1 MRLLRRIG
9 IAGVAAIAAAAL
21 AACGEEEQLG
31 SGPVLSSTR
40 VAMTADFP
48 GFAPFALIT
57 YRDAEGRRCH
67 ALGSVT
73 PNGPRVIGALGDNL
87 SSGLTRRGMC
97 LDARDG
103 DVSVQVQAAG
113 RGAPRLVGG
122 IVRAGVTRVVV
133 GGRKV
138 RPRPGG
144 EFLVVH
150 PADAGPLGDD
160 IGLEY
165 HAGGRR
171 RVPLT
176 LVAS

>member
-9 IAGVAAIAAAAL
+9 TVGAVAMAAAAL
-21 AACGEEEQLG
+21 GACGEEKRTG
-31 SGPVLSSTR
+31 SGPALSSTR

-57 YRDAEGRRCH
+57 YRDADGRRCH

-73 PNGPRVIGALGDNL
+73 PNGPRVMGALGAALAD
-87 SSGLTRRGMC
+87 GLKHRGTC
-97 LDARDG
+97 LDDRDR
-103 DVSVQVQAAG
+103 DVSFQVGGGG
-113 RGAPRLVGG
+113 RSPQLVGG

-133 GGRKV
+133 GGQRV

-150 PADAGPLGDD
+150 PADAGALGDD
-160 IGLEY
+160 IELEY
-165 HAGGRR
+165 NAGGNRK
-171 RVPLT
+171 VPLRV
-176 LVAS
+176 VAS

>member
-1 MRLLRRIG
+1 MNLLRRIG
-9 IAGVAAIAAAAL
+9 TAGAVAIAAAGL
-21 AACGEEEQLG
+21 AACGEQERAA
-31 SGPVLSSTR
+31 SGPVLSSSR

-48 GFAPFALIT
+48 GYAPFALIT

-73 PNGPRVIGALGDNL
+73 PNGPRVIGALGDRL
-87 SSGLTRRGMC
+87 ADGLARVGRC
-97 LDARDG
+97 LDATDG

-133 GGRKV
+133 GGRRV

-150 PADAGPLGDD
+150 PADAGALGDE
-160 IGLEY
+160 IELEY
-165 HAGGRR
+165 HAGGHRK
-171 RVPLT
+171 VPLHV
-176 LVAS
+176 VAS